1 MEENESPTEVLAR
14 QAWARQDFETAA
26 TIVYEGYGRELYS
39 FLLAQFPNTASADD
53 VFSQFSEDFWRGLP
67 GFGWRCSIRAW
78 CYQVVRNAA
87 NRHRRAPH
95 NDKKRHTPLSQSPW
109 VDAALQSQRTNTRP
123 HQQTEV
129 KNEFQRLR
137 ERLAPEEQELL
148 ILRVDRNLSWH
159 EVAHAMLGL
168 EQSADEAQVR
178 KKEAALRQRYTELK
192 KRLRELATEAG
203 LLGSDDGDR

>member
-1 MEENESPTEVLAR
+1 MEENDNSTEALAK
-14 QAWARQDFETAA
+14 QAWSRHDFETAA
-26 TIVYEGYGRELYS
+26 TIVYEAYGRELYS

-78 CYQVVRNAA
+78 CYQIVRNAA
-87 NRHRRAPH
+87 HRHRRAPQ
-95 NDKKRHTPLSQSPW
+95 NDKRRHAPLSQSPW
-109 VDAALQSQRTNTRP
+109 LDTALQSQRTNTRP

-137 ERLAPEEQELL
+137 ERLEPEDQELL

-168 EQSADEAQVR
+168 EQSADDALVR
-178 KKEAALRQRYTELK
+178 RKEAALRQRYTELK
-192 KRLRELATEAG
+192 KRLRALAAEAG
-203 LLGSDDGDR
+203 LLASHDEDR